1 MSTQPACKQAIPV
14 GYMKKVGT
22 IRTISCKSTRKTFCP
37 RRKVLA
43 GVSYYGGLTCSTG
56 RGMNTYDLAHRY
68 GTKSE
73 RIIIAQVIFGSKRE
87 FHDIIYTINIVR
99 GDSQFLHFL
108 TVERSVV
115 INMLHDLFEANALD
129 FTEAFTIHT
138 FDAFIP
144 NHVFVVLH

>member
-1 MSTQPACKQAIPV
+1 
-14 GYMKKVGT
+14 
-22 IRTISCKSTRKTFCP
+22 
-37 RRKVLA
+37 
-43 GVSYYGGLTCSTG
+43 
-56 RGMNTYDLAHRY
+56 MNTYDLAHRH

-73 RIIIAQVIFGSKRE
+73 RIIIAQVIFGSKRK
-87 FHDIIYTINIVR
+87 FYDIIYTINIVR
-99 GDSQFLHFL
+99 SDPQFLHFL

-129 FTEAFTIHT
+129 FTETFTIHT